1 MKRSYSIYDSTGNIK
16 QERSGEELAK
26 SYNTRHPHAAKGTKV
41 YEHGQ
46 GMERVNLFN
55 KEKNE
60 IISVKLDN
68 AEVMRTALKEHG
80 ITGKTADILMEDINK
95 KLSEPQKE
103 IFGFSREKTEVVYA
117 DIPNIGEYLAQSQ
130 LSQSIVGKVCMTGE
144 IPKDCGSKCCIM
156 DRNTNSFAVLPVMP
170 VKEVQA
176 ALSQLGYSEM
186 SAKEIAD
193 KIVRSYR
200 DGDISEPEQTK
211 EISGK
216 RVTPF
221 ETSNAEL
228 RDCGYC
234 KTNDGI
240 MLIRE
245 SEDAYKYMS
254 VDRNSSLADVEKA
267 LHDKFGL
274 VDDISAAVV
283 MKTLIANE
291 IVKTAEPKTIGDDV
305 TVSQLTSRYAEISY
319 NGKSEMMPLDKPD
332 TDKLLAMGIS
342 EKVIGDIRKSF
353 DKAEQ
358 EALHPEKQTL
368 SGLISGAKNMLEKIK
383 AGGEKAAET
392 IKNIGQER

>member
-1 MKRSYSIYDSTGNIK
+1 MSIS
-16 QERSGEELAK
+16 A
-26 SYNTRHPHAAKGTKV
+26 
-41 YEHGQ
+41 
-46 GMERVNLFN
+46 
-55 KEKNE
+55 
-60 IISVKLDN
+60 
-68 AEVMRTALKEHG
+68 
-80 ITGKTADILMEDINK
+80 
-95 KLSEPQKE
+95 PQKE
-103 IFGFSREKTEVVYA
+103 IFNYTREKTEVVYA

-130 LSQSIVGKVCMTGE
+130 LSQAIVGRKCISGE
-144 IPKDCGSKCCIM
+144 IPKDTGAKCCVL
-156 DRNTNSFAVLPVMP
+156 DNNKNEFAVIPVMP

-176 ALSQLGYSEM
+176 ALSQMGYSEM

-193 KIVRSYR
+193 KIVGTYR
-200 DGDISEPEQTK
+200 EGDVKEFDEVK
-211 EISGK
+211 EIPLPK
-216 RVTPF
+216 ITPF
-221 ETSNAEL
+221 ETTNAEL

-254 VDRNSSLADVEKA
+254 VDRDSSLADVEKA

-319 NGKSEMMPLDKPD
+319 NGKSEIMPLDKPD

-342 EKVIGDIRKSF
+342 EKVIGNIRKSF

-358 EALHPEKQTL
+358 EALHPEKQIL

-392 IKNIGQER
+392 IKNMGQER